1 MLKKSALTVFVCLLL
16 FSTAGA
22 DSSNTQVTVNGTA
35 TVSMQ
40 PEVLRLTM
48 TIIQQGETAE
58 KAYRNAVRRAEG
70 MITAFRQFGF
80 SPDDYITQYV
90 VERRPHP
97 RERNRL
103 VFLAAVGMSLV
114 VDDFSAGTLMLDA
127 ATQYGVR
134 DFVTYFDITD
144 RRSAYEKA
152 LRRALADARIKAEV
166 LASESGI
173 KLGPLV
179 EFEEIS
185 EPPDEYTYPRPLLP
199 ARWEETDEG
208 QIPPEGAG
216 SVRMSPQPYE
226 TKANVRAA
234 FSIEQ

>member
-1 MLKKSALTVFVCLLL
+1 MFRKPAIAAIACIIF
-16 FSTAGA
+16 FSTARA
-22 DSSNTQVTVNGTA
+22 DSSGQQVMVNGTA
-35 TVSMQ
+35 TVSMRA
-40 PEVLRLTM
+40 EVLRLTM

-58 KAYRNAVRRAEG
+58 MAYQNAVRRAEG

-80 SPDDYITQYV
+80 GPDDYITQYV

-97 RERNRL
+97 QERKRL

-114 VDDFSAGTLMLDA
+114 ADDFSAGTQMLDV
-127 ATQYGVR
+127 ATKYGVR

-166 LASESGI
+166 LASESGV
-173 KLGPLV
+173 KLGPLM
-179 EFEEIS
+179 EFEELS
-185 EPPDEYTYPRPLLP
+185 EPPDDYTYPRPLLP
-199 ARWEETDEG
+199 AHWDDTDEG

-216 SVRMSPQPYE
+216 SVRMSPQPYK
-226 TKANVRAA
+226 TKAKVRAA